1 MAGYGTDAGA
11 GENAQQAGDNV
22 MEKIVLVGFGG
33 HGKSV
38 ADAILRQK
46 KYKLIGFTDMSV
58 KKPYMGCPYLGT
70 DDILKDLF
78 LQGVDNAFIGIGYM
92 GKSKIRDRL
101 YDKALKIGY
110 KIPCVID
117 PSAVV
122 SGSAL
127 LGSGVFVGKNA
138 VINAEADIGDMCII
152 NTGAIVEHEC
162 RVGSF
167 SHIAVGATLCGNVN
181 IGNHVLI
188 GAGTTIIQGCYVGD
202 EAIVGAGSMVLK
214 DVEPGGKRYGLIK

>member
-1 MAGYGTDAGA
+1 M
-11 GENAQQAGDNV
+11 EN
-22 MEKIVLVGFGG
+22 IVLVGFGG

-38 ADAILRQK
+38 ADAILRQN
-46 KYKLIGFTDMSV
+46 KYKLVGFTDMSF
-58 KKPYMGCPYLGT
+58 KKPYMGCQYLGT
-70 DDILKDLF
+70 DDILENLF
-78 LQGVDNAFIGIGYM
+78 SQGVTNAFIGIGYM
-92 GKSKIRDRL
+92 GNSRLRDRI
-101 YDKALKIGY
+101 YDRALEIGY
-110 KIPCVID
+110 KMPCVID

-127 LGSGVFVGKNA
+127 LGCGVFVGKNA
-138 VINAEADIGDMCII
+138 VINAEADIGDMCIV

-188 GAGTTIIQGCYVGD
+188 GAGTTILQGCCVGD
-202 EAIVGAGSMVLK
+202 EAIIGAGSMVLK
-214 DVEPGGKRYGLIK
+214 NVVSGQKCYGLIK